1 MEEKINKFDPFSLI
15 IGILAV
21 IVSIISLRNP
31 LPTFGAVVIIA
42 GVVSIFI
49 GLYKLFSVRPYVEN
63 SGWLTF
69 NAILDIIIGAIMLFN
84 GAFGSLYVAI
94 FFAVMFIM
102 DSFTALWASRLLKPI
117 NNGLYWLE
125 IIVAILGVIFGFV
138 LLFSPMLSAVSIS
151 FMVAL
156 LFMTFGIEMIVHSF

>member
-1 MEEKINKFDPFSLI
+1 
-15 IGILAV
+15 
-21 IVSIISLRNP
+21 
-31 LPTFGAVVIIA
+31 
-42 GVVSIFI
+42 
-49 GLYKLFSVRPYVEN
+49 
-63 SGWLTF
+63 
-69 NAILDIIIGAIMLFN
+69 MLFN

>member
-49 GLYKLFSVRPYVEN
+49 GLYKLFSV
-63 SGWLTF
+63 
-69 NAILDIIIGAIMLFN
+69 
-84 GAFGSLYVAI
+84 
-94 FFAVMFIM
+94 
-102 DSFTALWASRLLKPI
+102 
-117 NNGLYWLE
+117 
-125 IIVAILGVIFGFV
+125 
-138 LLFSPMLSAVSIS
+138 
-151 FMVAL
+151 
-156 LFMTFGIEMIVHSF
+156 